1 LTGDALNAVLLIG
14 KKTQNGTWRVRAGLM
29 CVLRRL
35 IALAALAVA
44 FVSWPVAAATEVLV
58 VIAQKSPAY
67 EEALAALRTSL
78 ADVSDNEPT
87 LRVMT
92 AAEFS
97 NSGPRATDQKL
108 PGLVVTL
115 GTDAAAMVLRQ
126 KLPAPTYC
134 TFLPQAAY
142 AALTNVSNE
151 RHARRSALYL
161 DQPLI
166 RQMQLIR
173 LALPIRTRVGVV
185 LGPESRKSEHNLR
198 QAAVS
203 AGLVL
208 RIEQI
213 TDEKHLVGALHRVMD
228 GADVLLAVPD
238 PLVFNRNTAQSVLL
252 TTYRLG
258 KPVVGYSR
266 AYVTAGALLS
276 VYSTPAQIGR
286 QIGEELLAM
295 RDRSGRPLPAPGY
308 PRYFS
313 VEINERVARSLGIE
327 PDQVEDLSRRLAEK
341 TTGTSHE

>member
-14 KKTQNGTWRVRAGLM
+14 KKIPNGTWRVRAGLI
-29 CVLRRL
+29 CALHRL
-35 IALAALAVA
+35 IALAAFAAV
-44 FVSWPVAAATEVLV
+44 FVSWPAAAATEVLV
-58 VIAQKSPAY
+58 VIAQKSHAH
-67 EEALAALRTSL
+67 EEALAALRASL
-78 ADVSDNEPT
+78 ADVSDNEPA

-97 NSGPRATDQKL
+97 ESGPRDTDQKL

-115 GTDAAAMVLRQ
+115 GTDAAATVLRQ

-142 AALTNVSNE
+142 AALANVSDQ
-151 RHARRSALYL
+151 RHARQSALYL
-161 DQPLI
+161 DQPLT

-173 LALPIRTRVGVV
+173 LALPKHTRVGVV

-198 QAAVS
+198 DAAVS

-208 RIEQI
+208 RVEQI
-213 TDEKHLVGALHRVMD
+213 TDERQLVGALHRVMD

-238 PLVFNRNTAQSVLL
+238 LLVFNRNTAQNVLL

-286 QIGEELLAM
+286 QIGEALLAM
-295 RDRSGRPLPAPGY
+295 QDRPGRPLPAPGY

-327 PDQVEDLSRRLAEK
+327 PVQADDLTRRLAEK
-341 TTGTSHE
+341 TTGTSNE

>member
-1 LTGDALNAVLLIG
+1 LNAVLSIG
-14 KKTQNGTWRVRAGLM
+14 KKIQNGTWRARTGLI
-29 CVLRRL
+29 CALRRL
-35 IALAALAVA
+35 IALAALAAA
-44 FVSWPVAAATEVLV
+44 FVSWPAAAATEVLV
-58 VIAQKSPAY
+58 VIAQKSPAH
-67 EEALAALRTSL
+67 EEALAALRASL
-78 ADVSDNEPT
+78 ADVSGYEPM

-97 NSGPRATDQKL
+97 DSGPRATDQKL

-115 GTDAAAMVLRQ
+115 GTDAAATVLRQ

-142 AALTNVSNE
+142 AALANVSNE
-151 RHARRSALYL
+151 RHTHRSALYI
-161 DQPLI
+161 DQPLS

-173 LALPIRTRVGVV
+173 LALPTRTRVGVV
-185 LGPESRKSEHNLR
+185 LGPESRKSEHSLR
-198 QAAVS
+198 DAAVS

-208 RIEQI
+208 RVEQI
-213 TDEKHLVGALHRVMD
+213 TDEKQLVGALHRIMD

-238 PLVFNRNTAQSVLL
+238 PLVFNRNTAQNVLL

-286 QIGEELLAM
+286 QIGETLLAM
-295 RDRSGRPLPAPGY
+295 QDRPGRPLPAPGY

-327 PDQVEDLSRRLAEK
+327 PGQADDLARRLAEK
-341 TTGTSHE
+341 TTGRSHE